1 MMRKINII
9 DFVTVT
15 LLMMI
20 RITEPREVLFTVYL
34 TTNFISRL
42 SMIVRMKVVL
52 NRTVVDSDW
61 CFNNLRGGHL
71 QSHSELSVD
80 GIKL

>member
-9 DFVTVT
+9 DFVAVT

-34 TTNFISRL
+34 TTNFINRL

-52 NRTVVDSDW
+52 NRTVVDSD
-61 CFNNLRGGHL
+61 
-71 QSHSELSVD
+71 
-80 GIKL
+80 